1 MLKPYS
7 TKRPRPIP
15 PEFEE
20 FFIRGGWSKVNQAFG
35 KRPSVRYFTALGGTE
50 RFGVEREAERRKKN
64 ACAVRS
70 KRKPS

>member
-35 KRPSVRYFTALGGTE
+35 KRPAVRYFTALGPE
-50 RFGVEREAERRKKN
+50 RLSVARLA
-64 ACAVRS
+64 AVR
-70 KRKPS
+70 KARAVGKVG